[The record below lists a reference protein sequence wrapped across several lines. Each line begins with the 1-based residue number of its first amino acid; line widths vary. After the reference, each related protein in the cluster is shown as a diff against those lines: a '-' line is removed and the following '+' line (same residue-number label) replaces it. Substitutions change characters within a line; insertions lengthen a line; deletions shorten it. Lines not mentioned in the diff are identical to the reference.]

1 MSVEHIALIGQK
13 VASASWGGVGWG
25 MTGGEIDS
33 SIIMLLIDSTMI
45 D

>member
-13 VASASWGGVGWG
+13 LLQRVGVGGGG